1 MTKRIALVVYPGF
14 QMISMAAMS
23 VFEIANFGRDEPLY
37 EVQVVSSRG
46 GLVRDSA
53 GISVATEAI
62 ETIETIGQGAFD
74 TVLVAGA
81 TYVVPAEPVLVDA
94 LKRLAPKVRRIGS
107 ICSGAFVLA
116 DAGLLNGRRAT
127 THWGQAAALQQQYPD
142 VVVEDDRIYINDG
155 PVWTSAGMTAGIDL
169 ALALVEDDYGS
180 EIARD
185 ASRLL
190 VVHYR
195 RTGGQSQFS
204 TLSTLEPSSD
214 RVRAALAYARE
225 HLREPLSV
233 EQLAAQVHWS
243 ARHFSREFT
252 LQTGLT
258 PAKAIEKLRLEAA
271 QALLEAGEASIARVA
286 NITGFGDEERMRRA
300 FVRTLGKPPQAL
312 LREARE
318 RLRA

>member
-1 MTKRIALVVYPGF
+1 MRR
-14 QMISMAAMS
+14 MA
-23 VFEIANFGRDEPLY
+23 
-37 EVQVVSSRG
+37 
-46 GLVRDSA
+46 
-53 GISVATEAI
+53 
-62 ETIETIGQGAFD
+62 
-74 TVLVAGA
+74 
-81 TYVVPAEPVLVDA
+81 
-94 LKRLAPKVRRIGS
+94 S

-116 DAGLLNGRRAT
+116 DTGLLNGRRAT
-127 THWGQAAALQQQYPD
+127 THWGQAHALAQNYPE
-142 VVVEDDRIYINDG
+142 VIVEEDRIFINDG
-155 PVWTSAGMTAGIDL
+155 HVWTSAGMTAGVDL
-169 ALALVEDDYGS
+169 ALALVEADFGGDV
-180 EIARD
+180 ARE
-185 ASRLL
+185 ASRQL

-204 TLSTLEPSSD
+204 TLSTLEPNAD
-214 RVRAALAYARE
+214 RVRTALAYARE

-271 QALLEAGEASIARVA
+271 QALLEDGEASIARVA
-286 NITGFGDEERMRRA
+286 DITGFGDEERMRRA

-318 RLRA
+318 RVRA

>member
-1 MTKRIALVVYPGF
+1 MTLRIGLVVYPGF
-14 QMISMAAMS
+14 QMISLAAMS
-23 VFEIANFGRDEPLY
+23 VFEIANFGRPAPLY
-37 EVQVVSSRG
+37 DVSVVSVSG

-53 GISVATEAI
+53 GISVATEAL
-62 ETIETIGQGAFD
+62 GRRRFD
-74 TVLVAGA
+74 TLLVAGA
-81 TYVVPAEPVLVDA
+81 TIVMPTEPALIAA
-94 LKRLAPKVRRIGS
+94 LRRVAPRMRRMAS

-116 DAGLLNGRRAT
+116 DTGLLNGRRAT
-127 THWGQAAALQQQYPD
+127 THWGQAHALAQNYPE
-142 VVVEDDRIYINDG
+142 VIVEEDRIFINDG
-155 PVWTSAGMTAGIDL
+155 HVWTSAGMTAGVDL
-169 ALALVEDDYGS
+169 ALALVEADFGGDV
-180 EIARD
+180 ARE
-185 ASRLL
+185 ASRQL

-204 TLSTLEPSSD
+204 TLSTLEPNSD
-214 RVRAALAYARE
+214 RVRTALAYARE

-271 QALLEAGEASIARVA
+271 QALLEDGEASIARVA
-286 NITGFGDEERMRRA
+286 DITGFGDEERMRRA

-318 RLRA
+318 RVRA

>member
-1 MTKRIALVVYPGF
+1 MALRIGLVVYPGF
-14 QMISMAAMS
+14 QMISLAAMS
-23 VFEIANFGRDEPLY
+23 VFEIANFGRPAPLY
-37 EVQVVSSRG
+37 DVSVVSVSG

-53 GISVATEAI
+53 GISVATEAL
-62 ETIETIGQGAFD
+62 GRRRFD
-74 TVLVAGA
+74 TLLVAGA
-81 TYVVPAEPVLVDA
+81 TIVMPTEPALIAA
-94 LKRLAPKVRRIGS
+94 LRRVAPRMRRMAS

-116 DAGLLNGRRAT
+116 DTGLLNGRRAT
-127 THWGQAAALQQQYPD
+127 THWGQAHALAQNYPE
-142 VVVEDDRIYINDG
+142 VIVEEDRIFINDG
-155 PVWTSAGMTAGIDL
+155 HVWTSAGMTAGVDL
-169 ALALVEDDYGS
+169 ALALVEADFGGDV
-180 EIARD
+180 ARE
-185 ASRLL
+185 ASRQL

-204 TLSTLEPSSD
+204 TLSTLEPNSD
-214 RVRAALAYARE
+214 RVRTALAYARE

-271 QALLEAGEASIARVA
+271 QALLEDGEASIARVA
-286 NITGFGDEERMRRA
+286 DITGFGDEERMRRA

-318 RLRA
+318 RVRA

>member
-1 MTKRIALVVYPGF
+1 MALRIGLVVYPGF
-14 QMISMAAMS
+14 QMISLAAMS
-23 VFEIANFGRDEPLY
+23 VFEIANFGRPAPLY
-37 EVQVVSSRG
+37 DVSVVSVSG
-46 GLVRDSA
+46 GLVRDST

-62 ETIETIGQGAFD
+62 GRRRFD
-74 TVLVAGA
+74 TLLVAGA
-81 TYVVPAEPVLVDA
+81 TVVMPTEPALIAA
-94 LKRLAPKVRRIGS
+94 LRRVSPRMRRMAS

-116 DAGLLNGRRAT
+116 DTGLLNGRRAT
-127 THWGQAAALQQQYPD
+127 THWGQAHALAQNYPE
-142 VVVEDDRIYINDG
+142 VIVEEDRIFINDG
-155 PVWTSAGMTAGIDL
+155 HVWTSAGMTAGVDL
-169 ALALVEDDYGS
+169 ALALVEADFGG
-180 EIARD
+180 EVARE
-185 ASRLL
+185 ASRQL

-204 TLSTLEPSSD
+204 TLSTLEPNSD
-214 RVRAALAYARE
+214 RVRTALAYARE

-271 QALLEAGEASIARVA
+271 QALLEDGEASIARVA
-286 NITGFGDEERMRRA
+286 DITGFGDEERMRRA

-318 RLRA
+318 RVRA

>member
-1 MTKRIALVVYPGF
+1 MALRIGLVVYPGF
-14 QMISMAAMS
+14 QMISLAAMS
-23 VFEIANFGRDEPLY
+23 VFEIASFGRAEPLY
-37 EVQVVSSRG
+37 DVSIVSVAG

-62 ETIETIGQGAFD
+62 GRRRFD
-74 TVLVAGA
+74 TLLVAGA
-81 TYVVPAEPVLVDA
+81 TVVMPTEPALVTA
-94 LKRLAPKVRRIGS
+94 LRRVAPRMRRMAS

-116 DAGLLNGRRAT
+116 ETGLLDGRRAT
-127 THWGQAAALQQQYPD
+127 THWGQAHALQQTYPD
-142 VVVEDDRIYINDG
+142 VIVEEDRIFINDG
-155 PVWTSAGMTAGIDL
+155 EVWTSAGMTAGVDL
-169 ALALVEDDYGS
+169 ALALVEADYGGDV
-180 EIARD
+180 ARE
-185 ASRLL
+185 ASRQL

-204 TLSTLEPSSD
+204 TLSTLEPNSD
-214 RVRAALAYARE
+214 RVRTALAYARE

-233 EQLAAQVHWS
+233 EQLAAHVHWS

-271 QALLEAGEASIARVA
+271 QALLEDGEASIARVA
-286 NITGFGDEERMRRA
+286 DITGFGDEERMRRA

-318 RLRA
+318 RVRA

>member
-14 QMISMAAMS
+14 QMISLAAMS
-23 VFEIANFGRDEPLY
+23 VFEIANFEQPAPRY
-37 EVQVVSSRG
+37 AVSVVSVAG

-53 GISVATEAI
+53 GIAVATEAI
-62 ETIETIGQGAFD
+62 GRRRFD

-81 TYVVPAEPVLVDA
+81 TRVVPTQPELAEALV
-94 LKRLAPKVRRIGS
+94 RLASRVRRLGS
-107 ICSGAFVLA
+107 ICSGAFALA
-116 DAGLLNGRRAT
+116 DAGLLDGRRAT
-127 THWGQAAALQQQYPD
+127 THWGQASALQQRHPG
-142 VVVEDDRIYINDG
+142 VIVEDDRIYVRDG
-155 PVWTSAGMTAGIDL
+155 SVWTSAGMTAGIDL
-169 ALALVEDDYGS
+169 ALALVEADWGGDV
-180 EIARD
+180 ARET
-185 ASRLL
+185 SRLL

-214 RVRAALAYARE
+214 RVRTALAYARE
-225 HLREPLSV
+225 HLRESLSV
-233 EQLAAQVHWS
+233 EQLAAHVHWS

-252 LQTGLT
+252 RQTGLT

-286 NITGFGDEERMRRA
+286 NVTGFGDEERMRRA

-318 RLRA
+318 RMRG

>member
-1 MTKRIALVVYPGF
+1 MALRIGLVVYPGF
-14 QMISMAAMS
+14 QMISLAAMS
-23 VFEIANFGRDEPLY
+23 VFEIANFGRPAPLY
-37 EVQVVSSRG
+37 DVSVVSVSG

-62 ETIETIGQGAFD
+62 GRRRFD
-74 TVLVAGA
+74 TLLVAGA
-81 TYVVPAEPVLVDA
+81 TIVMPTEPELIAA
-94 LKRLAPKVRRIGS
+94 LRRVAPRMRRMAS

-116 DAGLLNGRRAT
+116 DTGLLNGRRAT
-127 THWGQAAALQQQYPD
+127 THWGQAHALAQNYPE
-142 VVVEDDRIYINDG
+142 VIVEEDRIFINDG
-155 PVWTSAGMTAGIDL
+155 HVWTSAGMTAGVDL
-169 ALALVEDDYGS
+169 ALALVEADFGGDV
-180 EIARD
+180 ARE
-185 ASRLL
+185 ASRQL

-204 TLSTLEPSSD
+204 TLSTLEPNSD
-214 RVRAALAYARE
+214 RVRTALAYARE

-271 QALLEAGEASIARVA
+271 QALLEDGEASIARVA
-286 NITGFGDEERMRRA
+286 DITGFGDEERMRRA

-318 RLRA
+318 RVRA

>member
-14 QMISMAAMS
+14 QMISLAAMS
-23 VFEIANFGRDEPLY
+23 VFEIASVGRPEPLY
-37 EVQVVSSRG
+37 EVNVVSVNG
-46 GLVRDSA
+46 GMVRDSA
-53 GISVATEAI
+53 GISVATDAI
-62 ETIETIGQGAFD
+62 GRRSYD

-81 TYVVPAEPVLVDA
+81 TQIVPTEPELVEA
-94 LKRLAPKVRRIGS
+94 LIRLAPKVRRIGS

-116 DAGLLNGRRAT
+116 DAGLLDGRRAT
-127 THWGQAAALQQQYPD
+127 THWGQANALQKQHPD
-142 VVVEDDRIYINDG
+142 VIVEDDRIYVNDG
-155 PVWTSAGMTAGIDL
+155 AVWTSAGMTAGIDL
-169 ALALVEDDYGS
+169 ALALVEADYGS

-204 TLSTLEPSSD
+204 TLSSLEPSSD
-214 RVRAALAYARE
+214 RVRSALAYARE

-286 NITGFGDEERMRRA
+286 NVTGFGDEERMRRA
-300 FVRTLGKPPQAL
+300 FLRTLGKPPQAL

-318 RLRA
+318 RMRA

>member
-14 QMISMAAMS
+14 QMISLAAMS
-23 VFEIANFGRDEPLY
+23 VFEIANFERPAPLY
-37 EVQVVSSRG
+37 AVSVVSVAG

-53 GISVATEAI
+53 GIAVATEAI
-62 ETIETIGQGAFD
+62 GRRRFD

-81 TYVVPAEPVLVDA
+81 TQVVPTQPELAEALV
-94 LKRLAPKVRRIGS
+94 RLATRVRRIGS

-116 DAGLLNGRRAT
+116 DAGLLDGRRAT
-127 THWGQAAALQQQYPD
+127 THWGQASALQQQHPG
-142 VVVEDDRIYINDG
+142 VIVEDDRIYVRDG

-169 ALALVEDDYGS
+169 ALALVEADWGGD
-180 EIARD
+180 IARET
-185 ASRLL
+185 SRLL

-204 TLSTLEPSSD
+204 TLSTLEPGSD

-225 HLREPLSV
+225 HLRESLSV
-233 EQLAAQVHWS
+233 EQLAAHVHWS

-286 NITGFGDEERMRRA
+286 NMTGFGDEERMRRA

-318 RLRA
+318 RMRA